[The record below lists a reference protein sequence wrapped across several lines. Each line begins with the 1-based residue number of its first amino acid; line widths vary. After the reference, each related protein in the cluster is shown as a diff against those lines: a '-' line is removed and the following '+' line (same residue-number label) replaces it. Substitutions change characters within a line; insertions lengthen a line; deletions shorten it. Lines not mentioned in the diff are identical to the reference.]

1 MRKSIPFLIG
11 TVLALVLAASA
22 GAGRGQTTVSTTIV
36 QHGSFT
42 EPNFSNN
49 PCTGDPVTFVFD
61 GTLLA
66 HETDIFDAGNTSG
79 IPDNVWATF
88 TETGKTSFTDGTLN
102 YSGHFTVWGNFN
114 LNEHNTNNTFT
125 LTVKM
130 SAPGDPTITAHEV
143 MHFAMSATGAITV
156 NFDKLS
162 MTCG

>member
-1 MRKSIPFLIG
+1 
-11 TVLALVLAASA
+11 
-22 GAGRGQTTVSTTIV
+22 
-36 QHGSFT
+36 
-42 EPNFSNN
+42 
-49 PCTGDPVTFVFD
+49 VTFVFD

-114 LNEHNTNNTFT
+114 LNERNTNNTFT

-130 SAPGDPTITAHEV
+130 SAPGGPTITGHEV